1 MRLFPIKP
9 MLSEASEPFDSKQHL
24 YEIKWD
30 GTRCISFINEKQLLQ
45 NRRLSDITKR
55 YPEIKIE
62 IRAKQAVLDGEIVV
76 MDKGMPSFR
85 MLQQRE
91 HVEDAFRIK
100 LLSQCMPASY
110 IVFDILYIDNK
121 EITHLPLLERKKI
134 LAQTL
139 IENERVYLSDYIL
152 EKGREYFREATGR
165 GLEGVMAKDI
175 ESPYLM
181 GKRSRYWLK
190 IKKSASIDA
199 IICGITEGGGEREK
213 YFGALVLG
221 CYEKGELRYIGRV
234 GTGFKEEDFL
244 EITSLLQGLEHAC
257 PFKEVPQMEVKVK
270 QWFKPD
276 IVCQVFYDEITG
288 DKKLRAPRFGG
299 LRLDKP
305 PDDCTI

>member
-1 MRLFPIKP
+1 
-9 MLSEASEPFDSKQHL
+9 MLAGASEPFDSSRHL
-24 YEIKWD
+24 FEIKWD
-30 GTRCISFINEKQLLQ
+30 GTRCISFVDEKQVLQ
-45 NRRLSDITKR
+45 NRRLVDITKR

-62 IRAKQAVLDGEIVV
+62 IKAKQAVFDGEIVV

-100 LLSQCMPASY
+100 LLSQRMPASY
-110 IVFDILYIDNK
+110 IVFDILYLNN
-121 EITHLPLLERKKI
+121 ENITSLPLLERKKI

-139 IENERVYLSDYIL
+139 MENKHVFLCDYVL
-152 EKGREYFREATGR
+152 EKGKQYFEEAVKK
-165 GLEGVMAKDI
+165 GLEGAMAKDI
-175 ESPYLM
+175 ESPYLI
-181 GKRSRYWLK
+181 GKRSNYWFK

-199 IICGITEGGGEREK
+199 IICGITEGEGWRER

-234 GTGFKEEDFL
+234 GTGLKEKDFL
-244 EITSLLQGLEHAC
+244 EITRLLQGLEHAC

-270 QWFKPD
+270 QWFKPG

-299 LRLDKP
+299 IRLDKP
-305 PDDCTI
+305 PEDCTI